1 MPLPNA
7 FIPEN
12 FELAPFD
19 SDLSKH
25 PLIIMDTEILR
36 VWHKQDNFYLKPKAC
51 MSFDMSNPIAYLDPL
66 NCNLNYLMV
75 ALIKDQLNE
84 YLYDADLAD
93 LKLQVAPRSNGIDV
107 RITLNRHMQLSKRI
121 INR

>member
-12 FELAPFD
+12 FDLAPFD
-19 SDLSKH
+19 VDFSKH
-25 PLIIMDTEILR
+25 PLIVLDTEILR
-36 VWHKQDNFYLKPKAC
+36 VWHKQYNSYLKPKAC

-66 NCNLNYLMV
+66 YCNLNYLMV

-84 YLYDADLAD
+84 YLCDADLSD
-93 LKLQVAPRSNGIDV
+93 LKLQVAPR
-107 RITLNRHMQLSKRI
+107 
-121 INR
+121 

>member
-1 MPLPNA
+1 
-7 FIPEN
+7 
-12 FELAPFD
+12 
-19 SDLSKH
+19 
-25 PLIIMDTEILR
+25 MDTEILR